1 MGAATTAKCVR
12 SGEQR
17 KALYRL
23 PLLTLLALLGP
34 SVFGLRVGYVSA
46 LYSLILVV
54 YALWA
59 LRLTAVFRD
68 DSGLGYLLALF
79 DVALT
84 LPLVVWGRPS
94 WFLAPLVGA
103 WVVGLIASV
112 TIKSR
117 QENAYV
123 REECAVDPATG
134 LLASSSFREYVREH
148 RQSDGQDECFGVLTL
163 RVHRFGELVSLNGRD
178 AADRSLVAVAR
189 RARREMACDTEAF
202 RLAEDL
208 VVFAGPVCGSLEAS
222 ELAAAVSKAANRHL
236 VDGRRIDSFV
246 GYAVFPRDGYSA
258 DELVASAEA
267 TTHARPA
274 WRSPSSLP
282 KPVGARI
289 SVAR

>member
-1 MGAATTAKCVR
+1 MGATTTARCAR

-23 PLLTLLALLGP
+23 PLLTILALLGP
-34 SVFGLRVGYVSA
+34 STFDLRVGLVSA

-94 WFLAPLVGA
+94 WLLAPLLGS
-103 WVVGLIASV
+103 WVIGLMASV
-112 TIKSR
+112 TIRSR
-117 QENAYV
+117 QEHAYV
-123 REECAVDPATG
+123 RTEASVDPATG
-134 LLASSSFREYVREH
+134 FQASFLFREYVRDRRH
-148 RQSDGQDECFGVLTL
+148 ADGQDECFGVLTL
-163 RVHRFGELVSLNGRD
+163 RVHRFGELVSVHGRE
-178 AADRSLVAVAR
+178 AAERSVAAVAR
-189 RARREMACDTEAF
+189 RARRELACDTEAF

-208 VVFAGPVCGSLEAS
+208 LVFAGPVCGSLEAS
-222 ELAAAVSKAANRHL
+222 ELATAVSRAANRHL
-236 VDGRRIDSFV
+236 VEGRRIDSFV

-267 TTHARPA
+267 TTHARSA

>member
-1 MGAATTAKCVR
+1 MGALTTARCAR

-17 KALYRL
+17 KARYRL

-34 SVFGLRVGYVSA
+34 SAFGLRVGIVSA
-46 LYSLILVV
+46 LYSLILVG

-59 LRLTAVFRD
+59 LRLTVVFRD
-68 DSGLGYLLALF
+68 DAGLGYLLALF

-94 WFLAPLVGA
+94 WLLAPLVTA
-103 WVVGLIASV
+103 WVVGLAASV
-112 TIKSR
+112 TIRSHEER
-117 QENAYV
+117 AYV
-123 REECAVDPATG
+123 RMEASIDPTTG
-134 LLASSSFREYVREH
+134 LRTSSCFRDFVREH
-148 RQSDGQDECFGVLTL
+148 RDLEGSAGCFGVLTV
-163 RVHRFGELVSLNGRD
+163 RIHRFGELVSLYGRD
-178 AADRSLVAVAR
+178 AAERSVAAVAR
-189 RARREMACDTEAF
+189 RALREAGCDAEGF

-208 VVFAGPVCGSLEAS
+208 VVLAGPVCGSLEAS
-222 ELAAAVSKAANRHL
+222 ELASVVSKATNRHL
-236 VDGRRIDSFV
+236 VEGRKIDSFV

-267 TTHARPA
+267 TSHARSA